1 MRGRYSAPLIVL
13 TEALQ
18 YPHERIVF
26 MNKKIPLGIAVGLIC
41 IAVVISSAVTMSVV
55 SDKYNDILGG
65 MPEKIERYKIIDE
78 LDKIINNN
86 YYGKKNEESFELAF
100 AHGYVDGLGDNYS
113 RFLSADEYAEYMAR
127 SQGEMSGIGIE
138 YQKNKSGYILVTNVY
153 DNSPAQS
160 AGLADG
166 DVIVAFDGIMI
177 DANNYNEME
186 QKLSGDKLTSVNIT
200 YRRNSKDTTVNIV
213 KGYEAKSVSSKA
225 YGNVGY
231 IKISDFYA
239 STAEQTEQAVNS
251 FVSSDMKA
259 VVIDVRDNASTNF
272 DACMKVLDIFVPI
285 NDASAPAAVVV
296 DENGKTVTQYTTS
309 SGEVNLPMA
318 VLINANTAAAAE
330 LFACNM
336 RDFGK
341 AELVGN
347 STKGIGLKREVFQLS
362 DGSAVLLSVGE
373 VKPYRSESF
382 NTVGLT
388 PDLESELKTKT
399 KQLASDSQ
407 FLDALTLVS
416 PSVDGQS

>member
-1 MRGRYSAPLIVL
+1 
-13 TEALQ
+13 
-18 YPHERIVF
+18 
-26 MNKKIPLGIAVGLIC
+26 MNKKIPLGIAIGLIC
-41 IAVVISSAVTMSVV
+41 IAVTISCAVTMSVV
-55 SDKYNDILGG
+55 SEKYNGILGAL
-65 MPEKIERYKIIDE
+65 PEKIERYKIIDE

-86 YYGKKNEESFELAF
+86 YYGKKDEESFELAF
-100 AHGYVDGLGDNYS
+100 AHGYIDGLGDNYS
-113 RFLSADEYAEYMAR
+113 RFLNADEYSEYMAR

-138 YQKNKSGYILVTNVY
+138 YQKNKKGYIEVTNVY
-153 DNSPAQS
+153 DDSPAQS
-160 AGLADG
+160 AGLKEG

-186 QKLSGDKLTSVNIT
+186 SKLSGDKLTSVNIT
-200 YRRNSKDTTVNIV
+200 YRRDSKDTTVNIV
-213 KGYEAKSVSSKA
+213 KGYEAKSVSSKV

-231 IKISDFYA
+231 IKISEFYGT
-239 STAEQTEQAVNS
+239 TAEQTEQAIDK
-251 FVSSDMKA
+251 FVSSGLKA
-259 VVIDVRDNASTNF
+259 IVVDVRDNASTNF
-272 DACMKVLDIFVPI
+272 DACMQVLDIFVPI
-285 NDASAPAAVVV
+285 NDSSSPAAAVV
-296 DENGKTVTQYTTS
+296 DTDGKTVAQYTTS

-347 STKGIGLKREVFQLS
+347 TTKGIGLKRDVFRLS

-388 PDLESELKTKT
+388 PDVESELKTKT
-399 KQLASDSQ
+399 KQLAADSQ
-407 FLDALTLVS
+407 FLDALTLIS
-416 PSVDGQS
+416 PSVEEQQ

>member
-1 MRGRYSAPLIVL
+1 M
-13 TEALQ
+13 
-18 YPHERIVF
+18 
-26 MNKKIPLGIAVGLIC
+26 MNKKISLGVVIGLIC
-41 IAVVISSAVTMSVV
+41 MAITISCAVTMSVV
-55 SDKYNDILGG
+55 SNRYNSILGSL
-65 MPEKIERYKIIDE
+65 PEKIERYKIIDE

-86 YYGKKNEESFELAF
+86 YYGKKDEETFELAF
-100 AHGYVDGLGDNYS
+100 AHGYIAGLGDNYS
-113 RFLSADEYAEYMAR
+113 KFLSADEYAEYAAQ
-127 SQGEMSGIGIE
+127 SQGEMSGIGID
-138 YQKNKSGYILVTNVY
+138 YQKNKKGYIEVTNVY

-160 AGLADG
+160 AGLAEG
-166 DVIVAFDGIMI
+166 DVIIAFDGIMI

-200 YRRNSKDTTVNIV
+200 YRRNKKDTTVNIV
-213 KGYEAKSVSSKA
+213 KGYEAQSVSFKV

-231 IKISDFYA
+231 IKIAGFYA
-239 STAEQTEQAVNS
+239 STPEQVQKAIEKT
-251 FVSSDMKA
+251 VSSGMKA
-259 VVIDVRDNASTNF
+259 LVVDVRNNASTNF
-272 DACMKVLDIFVPI
+272 DVCMQVLDLFVPI
-285 NDASAPAAVVV
+285 NDVSAPAAAVV
-296 DENGKTVTQYTTS
+296 DSDGKTVTQYTTS

-318 VLINANTAAAAE
+318 VLINGSTAAAAE

-347 STKGIGLKREVFQLS
+347 TTKGIGLKRDVFRLS

-373 VKPYRSESF
+373 VMPYRSESF

-399 KQLASDSQ
+399 KNLAADSQ

-416 PSVDGQS
+416 PSVEE